1 MKQTATTN
9 AATASHWE
17 KVATTAATAAT
28 EAAAAIRTTWN
39 PVEIEAHL
47 HAAEAAATA
56 AAEAAAE
63 AMTAAAAEAAEAAAA
78 AYTAAKWGANLSR
91 YEGAYNRRDNDPDGY
106 AAALQTAARSIAS
119 SVIAK
124 TIDPQR
130 RDAVKRDSVSN
141 SGYSAAMVAL
151 RREVV
156 ADCTHLDNLHTAE
169 AAAFGARVHH
179 KKDGDT
185 VIMRYVVDDTAAAVM
200 DGMELDRLGDGIDL
214 VNEAAA
220 AILEQSTAHATTA
233 PGWMEASYTM
243 RRIKRRV
250 LIKSSDTAAWED
262 IDTSPVREAFRAVRR
277 AVADSRAVVA
287 DPRSKYCY
295 IEDLATAPDDSSTL
309 EVVYRRLHKFAD
321 IGGYAHTGH
330 AGRDGADCGGLY
342 SVDME
347 AYMDYNAIM
356 ERLKLTAA
364 QADYIRLRMEGCGSA
379 AIATYLGVSEGRVY
393 NIAKAIRTKCE
404 KIGFTPSMWKEMT
417 EA

>member
-1 MKQTATTN
+1 MKHNATN

-17 KVATTAATAAT
+17 KVATNAATAAA
-28 EAAAAIRTTWN
+28 EAAASIRTTWN

-47 HAAEAAATA
+47 HTAEAAATA
-56 AAEAAAE
+56 AKEAAAE
-63 AMTAAAAEAAEAAAA
+63 AMTATAAEAAEAAAA

-91 YEGAYNRRDNDPDGY
+91 YESAYNRRDNDPDGY
-106 AAALQTAARSIAS
+106 AAALQTAARAIAS

-130 RDAVKRDSVSN
+130 RDAVKRESVSN

-156 ADCTHLDNLHTAE
+156 ADCVHLDNLHTAE
-169 AAAFGARVHH
+169 AAAFGAMVYR
-179 KKDGDT
+179 KNNGDT
-185 VIMRYVVDDTAAAVM
+185 VIIRYVVDDTAAAVM
-200 DGMELDRLGDGIDL
+200 DEMELDRLGDGIDL

-220 AILEQSTAHATTA
+220 AILEQSTAHATTS
-233 PGWMEASYTM
+233 PGWMEAPYTM
-243 RRIKRRV
+243 QRIKRRV

-262 IDTSPVREAFRAVRR
+262 VDTSPVREAFRAVRR
-277 AVADSRAVVA
+277 AVADSRAIVA

-295 IEDLATAPDDSSTL
+295 IEDLASASDDSSTL

-330 AGRDGADCGGLY
+330 AGRNGADFGGLY
-342 SVDME
+342 SVDVQS
-347 AYMDYNAIM
+347 YRDYNAVLELLNM
-356 ERLKLTAA
+356 TAA
-364 QADYIRLRMEGCGSA
+364 QAEFVRLRMEGYGSA
-379 AIATYLGVSEGRVY
+379 AIASYMGVSEGRVY
-393 NIAKAIRTKCE
+393 NIAAALRKKCE
-404 KIGFTPSMWKEMT
+404 KIGFTPSMWREMT